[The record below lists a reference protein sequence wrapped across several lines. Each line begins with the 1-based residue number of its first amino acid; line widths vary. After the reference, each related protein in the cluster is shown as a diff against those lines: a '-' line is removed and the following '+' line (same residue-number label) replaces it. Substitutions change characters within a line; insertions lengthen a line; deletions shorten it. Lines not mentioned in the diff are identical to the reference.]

1 MGNKII
7 AKREL
12 RILLVLIAGALV
24 LLFGCI
30 NASGFEKEWYD
41 LGYEDY
47 QKAPNDYTT
56 AQVKIKELKTYTGKT
71 YKAIGI
77 IDRYY
82 TAIVDVTYAGGQTD
96 TYCVS
101 AGNHDKVGD
110 TIEIA
115 YDKRYDTSYDDMKR
129 GEHGPA
135 DLYKSAARTEHIR
148 NTRYSTVLIVIEC
161 VYTLLIAVFFIFS
174 IKKAKNN

>member
-24 LLFGCI
+24 LLFGFI

-56 AQVKIKELKTYTGKT
+56 AQVKIKELKT
-71 YKAIGI
+71 
-77 IDRYY
+77 
-82 TAIVDVTYAGGQTD
+82 
-96 TYCVS
+96 
-101 AGNHDKVGD
+101 
-110 TIEIA
+110 
-115 YDKRYDTSYDDMKR
+115 
-129 GEHGPA
+129 
-135 DLYKSAARTEHIR
+135 
-148 NTRYSTVLIVIEC
+148 
-161 VYTLLIAVFFIFS
+161 
-174 IKKAKNN
+174 